1 MFVECLPGL
10 LVELISIVV
19 FRIGGGNVLGP
30 ASEMIAC
37 DSDDMV
43 SKQKGFKNGYFVI
56 WLCLTHRPLL
66 DIVYIL
72 TLLRE
77 GGL

>member
-19 FRIGGGNVLGP
+19 FRIGGGNVLGS

-43 SKQKGFKNGYFVI
+43 SKQKGFRSMKK
-56 WLCLTHRPLL
+56 
-66 DIVYIL
+66 
-72 TLLRE
+72 TL
-77 GGL
+77 